1 MYNTFFQAEEDLT
14 GRVSKTPS
22 INYEAEE
29 QRELVQK
36 LEKKVEKLK
45 QALADKEDS
54 TSKSS
59 GSYFYSISFA
69 PFFMSHACFP
79 CLLDRLN

>member
-59 GSYFYSISFA
+59 GSSFRNISFGSETVVPDTA
-69 PFFMSHACFP
+69 WGEES
-79 CLLDRLN
+79 RT